1 MTHIGPGIVITGELI
16 SEESLRVDGHVK
28 GQILLR
34 EAELTIGQS
43 ARIEADVRSVRVLVL
58 GTVSGNI
65 AATERIELG
74 VTSSVTGNLSAN
86 KVVIVEGAQFNG
98 SIDMDKR
105 TIAAKVAAYKA
116 EQTATAVAAR

>member
-1 MTHIGPGIVITGELI
+1 MTHIGPGIVINGELS
-16 SEESLRVDGHVK
+16 SEESLRVDGYVK

-58 GTVSGNI
+58 GTVNGNI

-74 VTSSVTGNLSAN
+74 ASASVTGNLSAN

-105 TIAAKVAAYKA
+105 TIAAKVAAFKA
-116 EQTATAVAAR
+116 EQATVGAR

>member
-1 MTHIGPGIVITGELI
+1 MTHIGPGIVINGELI

-58 GTVSGNI
+58 GTVNGNI
-65 AATERIELG
+65 AASERIEIG
-74 VTSSVTGNLSAN
+74 ASASVTGNLSAN

-105 TIAAKVAAYKA
+105 TIAAKVAAFKA
-116 EQTATAVAAR
+116 EQAPVGAR

>member
-1 MTHIGPGIVITGELI
+1 MTHIGPGIVINGELS
-16 SEESLRVDGHVK
+16 SEESLRVDGFVK

-58 GTVSGNI
+58 GTVNGNI

-74 VTSSVTGNLSAN
+74 ASASVTGNLSAN
-86 KVVIVEGAQFNG
+86 KVVIGEGAQFNG
-98 SIDMDKR
+98 TIDMDKR
-105 TIAAKVAAYKA
+105 TIAAKVAAFKA
-116 EQTATAVAAR
+116 EQATVGAR

>member
-1 MTHIGPGIVITGELI
+1 MTHIGPGIVINGELI

-34 EAELTIGQS
+34 DAELTIGQS

-58 GTVSGNI
+58 GTVNGNI
-65 AATERIELG
+65 AASDRIELG

-86 KVVIVEGAQFNG
+86 KVVIAEGAQFNG

-116 EQTATAVAAR
+116 EQTPVGAR